1 MWWIELIKEKDGI
14 ISLGGCK
21 LGDTPSLFE
30 ANMGKYC
37 CDTKK
42 YDNNKVISYIDMDTM
57 RIDNPIRD
65 WDILDARLSCEY
77 NERGIREISYY
88 MHDYYEYP
96 FETCAN
102 FNFFFDILE
111 KSGRYK
117 VEKPYVHPNY
127 SFNITILENNNC
139 ILEYIT
145 SNPEIKSKSYFI
157 KINLYSPKVSD
168 NNIFDME
175 IAIQQEKRKYAYK
188 QGKKIDQL
196 YSYEIQEVL
205 DKVNSERLRFY
216 EDLWKDKI
224 EKAYKDYKNN
234 STIWPLSL
242 NESDW
247 INIYKNAGMN
257 EIDIEQYRLA
267 KEPFMAALED
277 SSDMYRSDY
286 GF

>member
-30 ANMGKYC
+30 ANMSKYC

-42 YDNNKVISYIDMDTM
+42 YDNNKVIAYIDIDTM

-65 WDILDARLSCEY
+65 WDILNARLSCEY

-96 FETCAN
+96 FETYAD

-157 KINLYSPKVSD
+157 KINLYSPKVTD
-168 NNIFDME
+168 NNIYDMD
-175 IAIQQEKRKYAYK
+175 IAIQQEKRKYSYK
-188 QGKKIDQL
+188 IGRKLDNLSTHENK
-196 YSYEIQEVL
+196 EVL

-216 EDLWKDKI
+216 EGLWKDKI
-224 EKAYKDYKNN
+224 EKACLEYR
-234 STIWPLSL
+234 
-242 NESDW
+242 NENLIGPGMLRDADW

-257 EIDIEQYRLA
+257 EIEIEQYQLA
-267 KEPFMAALED
+267 CEPFMAALKD
-277 SSDMYRSDY
+277 SSDLYRK
-286 GF
+286 